1 MTTPLHPSDR
11 TEPTA
16 AAHAPAGTIVFAHAN
31 GFPAATYGV
40 LFDAWR
46 AAGWRVLAPA
56 KFGHDP
62 HYPVSGNWPRLRD
75 ELIHY
80 IEREAGG
87 APVQLVGHS
96 LGGYLSLLA
105 ASRRPD
111 LAAGVV
117 LLDSP
122 LVAGW
127 KAHGLRVA
135 KLTGLMRRV
144 SPAQGSHKRRTHWA
158 SAQDAQAHFAGK
170 RAFQRWDP
178 RLLHDYAHRATEPDP
193 HRGGVRLAFRREVE
207 TRIYLT
213 VPHHL
218 PALLRRH
225 PPHCPIAYLGGTR
238 SHEGRQIG
246 LAATQAL
253 THGRAG
259 WIEGSHLFPMEQ
271 PEATA
276 RAVLELIG
284 TSRD

>member
-1 MTTPLHPSDR
+1 MTAPLHPSDR

-127 KAHGLRVA
+127 KAQGLRVA

-144 SPAQGSHKRRTHWA
+144 SPWCATTVISKKCWKRC
-158 SAQDAQAHFAGK
+158 
-170 RAFQRWDP
+170 AF
-178 RLLHDYAHRATEPDP
+178 T
-193 HRGGVRLAFRREVE
+193 GMG
-207 TRIYLT
+207 
-213 VPHHL
+213 
-218 PALLRRH
+218 
-225 PPHCPIAYLGGTR
+225 
-238 SHEGRQIG
+238 
-246 LAATQAL
+246 
-253 THGRAG
+253 
-259 WIEGSHLFPMEQ
+259 M
-271 PEATA
+271 
-276 RAVLELIG
+276 LIP
-284 TSRD
+284 